1 MMALTLQEGSLLLL
15 LGSTACW
22 MAGGWM
28 IAVRGFNLR
37 RREQAMVGISLGL
50 VLSSW
55 CANLLA
61 QFLPAQY
68 AFLLASL
75 VVLVVG
81 FGLNLPLSK
90 KPFFNRI
97 SLSLTQWLILGAL
110 VLLFNSIGRGLAIFD
125 DYQNLPTVS
134 RMAAGDIPPHF
145 PLNPDLRYGYHYF
158 LLLFASGLMRLGQMY
173 PWNALDLAHA
183 ITLALVLMLGALWT
197 MRLTRSRLAAF
208 LAGVFM
214 AFSGGAR
221 WLLLL
226 FPPGILQAI
235 SGKITLLGTGARSG
249 PDLASALLLPWKTEG
264 APPVGFPFAFSN
276 GINIPLF
283 MTHHGMGVMA
293 VLVVLLLLFTYDRR
307 RHWSGAVITTILLA
321 ALALANEVYF
331 GLLVMGFVFVLI
343 ITTIRRRSIRL
354 PRTCLPWIIMLGL
367 SGLLSILQGGMLTE
381 IVHGWVE
388 RWLSGSSSTFFD
400 VSFKFAWPPS
410 LISSHLGI
418 LSFGSLAQFVAAV
431 FETGPVI
438 LALPLVLV
446 WGLKR
451 LKSEGWFEAGLAGAG
466 LASLGT
472 IFIQYSGS
480 GSISS
485 TARLLDGLLFVC
497 KLYSLPLLWIWLR
510 RRGERMKIAAIAL
523 GLAAVFGGIVLFG
536 SELTAIQKP
545 VYSTFITEMD
555 VNMERDYWDRL
566 KPGSLIFDPLPFRAV
581 TIFGRPTRAS
591 LSGFEPDPGWEAV
604 LQTPDPYEL
613 NAIGFNYMYFDIAYW
628 ENLAPHAQSGLEA
641 ACVRLILQYDG
652 IRSERDNRRDFR
664 RLLDISACR

>member
-1 MMALTLQEGSLLLL
+1 
-15 LGSTACW
+15 
-22 MAGGWM
+22 M

-37 RREQAMVGISLGL
+37 HREQAMVGISLGL

-81 FGLNLPLSK
+81 SALNMPLSK
-90 KPFFNRI
+90 NQFFSQI
-97 SLSLTQWLILGAL
+97 TTSLPQWLILVVL
-110 VLLFNSIGRGLAIFD
+110 VLLFNAIGRGLAIFD

-134 RMAAGDIPPHF
+134 RMATGDIPPHF

-158 LLLFASGLMRLGQMY
+158 LLLFAAGLMRLGQMY
-173 PWNALDLAHA
+173 PWNAPDLAHA

-214 AFSGGAR
+214 AFSGGTR

-226 FPPGILQAI
+226 FPQSILQAI
-235 SGKITLLGTGARSG
+235 SRNITLLGTGARSG

-293 VLVVLLLLFTYDRR
+293 VLVVLLLLFTFDRR

-321 ALALANEVYF
+321 ALAIANEVYF
-331 GLLVMGFVFVLI
+331 GLIVLGFIFAFI
-343 ITTIRRRSIRL
+343 ITAIRRRSIRL
-354 PRTCLPWIIMLGL
+354 PRTFLPWIIMLGL

-388 RWLSGSSSTFFD
+388 RWLSGSNSTFFD
-400 VSFKFAWPPS
+400 ISFKFAWPPS

-431 FETGPVI
+431 FETGPVV

-451 LKSEGWFEAGLAGAG
+451 LKNQKWFEAGLAGAA

-523 GLAAVFGGIVLFG
+523 GLAAIFGGIILFG

-566 KPGSLIFDPLPFRAV
+566 KPDSLIFDPFPFRAV

-591 LSGFEPDPGWEAV
+591 LSGFEPDPEWEAV
-604 LQTPDPYEL
+604 LQTPDPYAL
-613 NAIGFNYMYFDIAYW
+613 NALGFDYMYFDIAYW
-628 ENLAPHAQSGLEA
+628 ENLAPQAQAGLEA
-641 ACVRLILQYDG
+641 ACVRLIRQYDG

-664 RLLDISACR
+664 RLLDISECY